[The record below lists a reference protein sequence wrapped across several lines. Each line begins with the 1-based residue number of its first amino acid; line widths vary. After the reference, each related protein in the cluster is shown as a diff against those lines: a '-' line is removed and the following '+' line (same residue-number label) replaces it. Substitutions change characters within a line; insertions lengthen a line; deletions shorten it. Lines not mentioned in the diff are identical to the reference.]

1 MLCPVAPEMAQWM
14 EDNISAK
21 DLKVI
26 AALTGEKKDD
36 LPYLIRKEKPPSK
49 KRHFEKLP
57 DEYKDHLKT
66 NVQVLRE
73 LRTHSRNHMFRGDS
87 AKQLVGHLNKNM
99 TAMNEIFEA
108 LRELQIF

>member
-1 MLCPVAPEMAQWM
+1 M
-14 EDNISAK
+14 
-21 DLKVI
+21 I
-26 AALTGEKKDD
+26 AALTGEKRRR
-36 LPYLIRKEKPPSK
+36 PSIRSERKTTIQ

-73 LRTHSRNHMFRGDS
+73 LRTHTRNHMFMGDS

-108 LRELQIF
+108 LRELQIFNETYFSRKTAAERITA